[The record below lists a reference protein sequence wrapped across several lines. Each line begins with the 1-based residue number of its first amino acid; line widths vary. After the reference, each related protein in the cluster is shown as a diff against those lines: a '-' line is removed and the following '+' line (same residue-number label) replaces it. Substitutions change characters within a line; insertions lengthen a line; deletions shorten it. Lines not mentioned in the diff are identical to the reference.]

1 MDVKKL
7 SEIANSKERSA
18 IFRIAEKATIEESI
32 AMKRLSQISKQSP
45 AMMKMAKNTRVM
57 EAYNE
62 LLELLPRE
70 QLDRLLK
77 QFDQALLDVQ
87 NKRNKGRPLLQLVA
101 NVTISPYDSK

>member
-1 MDVKKL
+1 MNRITL
-7 SEIANSKERSA
+7 MEIAKPREGSA
-18 IFRIAEKATIEESI
+18 VFRIAEKAIIEESI

-57 EAYNE
+57 EARNE
-62 LLELLPRE
+62 LLELVTRE

-87 NKRNKGRPLLQLVA
+87 NKRNKGRPLLQLVS
-101 NVTISPYDSK
+101 NVTISPYD

>member
-1 MDVKKL
+1 MNRITL
-7 SEIANSKERSA
+7 MEIAKLREGSA
-18 IFRIAEKATIEESI
+18 VFRIEEKAIIEESI

-57 EAYNE
+57 EARNE
-62 LLELLPRE
+62 LLELVTRE

-101 NVTISPYDSK
+101 NVTISPYD